1 MYRIGISTNGKEIN
15 EALFRGYAEA
25 GIAEMELSMS
35 PPEWYGLSFEQVSR
49 WSREYGVNLWS
60 MHLPF
65 GYGAG
70 DPFDISSPEFGEAT
84 VRRLAELM
92 KKGADIGIDKFV
104 VHSSLEPGEGDVRL
118 ERMPVAKDSLFRLAE
133 TATGCGATVAVE
145 ALPRTCLGRT
155 SSEILE
161 LISVHPSLRVC
172 FDTNHI
178 QLESDADFIRR
189 VGDKIVTLHVSD
201 FDFVRE
207 RHWLPGEGWVNWRA
221 VLRALKEIGYS
232 GVWMYEVSFKAPSS
246 ILRPRD
252 LTPEDFVR
260 NARELFSGSLP
271 TVISTVNPELY
282 K

>member
-1 MYRIGISTNGKEIN
+1 MYRIGLSTNGKEIN
-15 EALFRGYAEA
+15 AELFRSYAEA
-25 GIAEMELSMS
+25 GISSMELSMS
-35 PPEWYGLSFEQVSR
+35 APAWGEANLPQIAR
-49 WSREYGVNLWS
+49 WAKEYGVELWS
-60 MHLPF
+60 IHLPF

-70 DPFDISSPEFGEAT
+70 EPYDISDPSFKTRT
-84 VRRLAELM
+84 VNILSDLINRGAEL
-92 KKGADIGIDKFV
+92 GIGKFV
-104 VHSSLEPGEGDVRL
+104 VHASLEPGEGNVRL
-118 ERMPVAKDSLFRLAE
+118 ERMPHSKESLFKLASV
-133 TATGCGATVAVE
+133 ADKWNANVAVE

-178 QLESDADFIRR
+178 QLESDSDFIRR
-189 VGDKIVTLHVSD
+189 LTDKIITLHVSD

-221 VLRALKEIGYS
+221 VIGALHEAGYS
-232 GVWMYEVSFKAPSS
+232 GVWMYEVAFKAPSS
-246 ILRPRD
+246 IFRPRD
-252 LTPEDFVR
+252 LTPGDFVK
-260 NARELFSGSLP
+260 NANELFSGSIP